1 MSDIPIFVDFDK
13 HKKFAFAK
21 RLLHIVL
28 FSNQDRG
35 NNGGGE
41 DGGIVNENVKDNYY
55 YDDDADDNDNDGDQR
70 DDMRDD
76 ADVMIRILIM
86 T

>member
-28 FSNQDRG
+28 FPNQDRG

-55 YDDDADDNDNDGDQR
+55 
-70 DDMRDD
+70 
-76 ADVMIRILIM
+76 
-86 T
+86 